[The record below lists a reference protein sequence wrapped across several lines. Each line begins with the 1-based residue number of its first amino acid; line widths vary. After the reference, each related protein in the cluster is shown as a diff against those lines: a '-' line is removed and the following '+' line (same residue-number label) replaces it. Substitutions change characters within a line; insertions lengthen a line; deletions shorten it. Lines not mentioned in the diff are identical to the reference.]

1 MSSIEKDKVPED
13 NRKRGRVKW
22 YSERRGYGFIEVD
35 GHEVFIHRTT
45 LNQFGII
52 RIQNED
58 IVLITQVKTDR
69 GFIVDTLYGVERP
82 PLPDWLY
89 ATEKDE
95 GEKLAEVKFFNEDKG
110 YGFVMVE
117 GHGQDIFIHSRTLE
131 QNRLTG
137 LDSGQRVLVRVAD
150 DGSGPVIDTIRFY
163 VGTEEFDVE
172 GDRPPIGNRSSEDSD
187 EEEAMT
193 VDESS
198 GVRKKFYDLTSKQ
211 S

>member
-1 MSSIEKDKVPED
+1 M
-13 NRKRGRVKW
+13 
-22 YSERRGYGFIEVD
+22 
-35 GHEVFIHRTT
+35 
-45 LNQFGII
+45 
-52 RIQNED
+52 
-58 IVLITQVKTDR
+58 
-69 GFIVDTLYGVERP
+69 
-82 PLPDWLY
+82 
-89 ATEKDE
+89 
-95 GEKLAEVKFFNEDKG
+95 
-110 YGFVMVE
+110 
-117 GHGQDIFIHSRTLE
+117 
-131 QNRLTG
+131 
-137 LDSGQRVLVRVAD
+137 LVRVAD

>member
-1 MSSIEKDKVPED
+1 MKSSSIEQPLTSSALSVSRMKILF
-13 NRKRGRVKW
+13 
-22 YSERRGYGFIEVD
+22 SSRRSRRIAA
-35 GHEVFIHRTT
+35 
-45 LNQFGII
+45 LLSI
-52 RIQNED
+52 RFMVSN
-58 IVLITQVKTDR
+58 V
-69 GFIVDTLYGVERP
+69 

-89 ATEKDE
+89 ATEKEE

-163 VGTEEFDVE
+163 VGNEEFDVE
-172 GDRPPIGNRSSEDSD
+172 GDRPPIGNRSGEDIE

-193 VDESS
+193 VEESS
-198 GVRKKFYDLTSKQ
+198 GVRKNSTT
-211 S
+211 